1 MFALIKR
8 VLDLAGSFSPAAR
21 RSLTWGMVCNIL
33 KAFFMAG
40 MLGAVFWA
48 LENRDHL
55 DAVVALQC
63 LGILAVSVI
72 GQYVFQYLVDI
83 TMDAQGFHIFRDLRL
98 RVGDRLKAAP
108 MGYFSEQR
116 LSAVTTTLT
125 TTVHQLEEFMTICL
139 TGLTGGVAMAVIMS
153 LFFLAVAWP
162 IAAITFAGIAAGL
175 CVLNVLRRRA
185 TSVTR
190 EVTAAQEAMADK
202 VIEYARGMAV
212 LRTFATPDESL
223 AAAKASFQQK
233 RAADYHQEAAAQG
246 ILKLYALV
254 FNLASCAVLFTACAL
269 YLNGAL
275 PLSWALTLLVAAFMI
290 YGELIHANDAAF
302 LTKKIE
308 GELDRVDEVC
318 DIPKQNATD
327 APLAPA
333 DFGIEMNGVSFG
345 YDADRR
351 VIDDVSLRIPQGT
364 SCAIVGPSGSGK
376 TTLVNLMARFWDV
389 DAGAVLL
396 GGQDVRKGTAE
407 SLLAHVSMVFQNVYL
422 FNDTVENNILMGS
435 SAPHERVVAAAE
447 AASIADVI
455 DALPQGYRT
464 VVGADGTR
472 LSGGEAQRLAIAR
485 AMLRDTPLIILDEAT
500 AYADAEN
507 EAKIQDAFA
516 QLAARKTVLVIAHRM
531 KTVRTADLIV
541 VVDEGR
547 VVGTGTHDDLM
558 DACPLYRSMVDADE
572 RKDAWTLTVGKEG

>member
-139 TGLTGGVAMAVIMS
+139 TGLTGGVAQALHMS

-302 LTKKIE
+302 LTK
-308 GELDRVDEVC
+308 
-318 DIPKQNATD
+318 
-327 APLAPA
+327 
-333 DFGIEMNGVSFG
+333 
-345 YDADRR
+345 
-351 VIDDVSLRIPQGT
+351 
-364 SCAIVGPSGSGK
+364 
-376 TTLVNLMARFWDV
+376 
-389 DAGAVLL
+389 
-396 GGQDVRKGTAE
+396 
-407 SLLAHVSMVFQNVYL
+407 
-422 FNDTVENNILMGS
+422 
-435 SAPHERVVAAAE
+435 
-447 AASIADVI
+447 
-455 DALPQGYRT
+455 
-464 VVGADGTR
+464 
-472 LSGGEAQRLAIAR
+472 
-485 AMLRDTPLIILDEAT
+485 
-500 AYADAEN
+500 
-507 EAKIQDAFA
+507 
-516 QLAARKTVLVIAHRM
+516 
-531 KTVRTADLIV
+531 
-541 VVDEGR
+541 
-547 VVGTGTHDDLM
+547 
-558 DACPLYRSMVDADE
+558 
-572 RKDAWTLTVGKEG
+572 

>member
-190 EVTAAQEAMADK
+190 EVTAAQ
-202 VIEYARGMAV
+202 
-212 LRTFATPDESL
+212 
-223 AAAKASFQQK
+223 
-233 RAADYHQEAAAQG
+233 G

-422 FNDTVENNILMGS
+422 FNDTVENNIKFGMPN
-435 SAPHERVVAAAE
+435 ATHADVEAAARRARCHE
-447 AASIADVI
+447 FIMQ
-455 DALPQGYRT
+455 LPQGYDT
-464 VVGADGTR
+464 VLEEGGAS
-472 LSGGEAQRLAIAR
+472 LSGGERQRISIAR
-485 AMLRDTPLIILDEAT
+485 AIMKDAPIVILDEAT
-500 AYADAEN
+500 SSVDPEN
-507 EAKIQDAFA
+507 EHELI
-516 QLAARKTVLVIAHRM
+516 AAIGELTRGKTLVSIAHRLN
-531 KTVRTADLIV
+531 TVAGADQIL

-547 VVGTGTHDDLM
+547 IVQRGTHDQLM
-558 DACPLYRSMVDADE
+558 GEQGLYRDFVNLRREAAGW
-572 RKDAWTLTVGKEG
+572 RLAG

>member
-1 MFALIKR
+1 
-8 VLDLAGSFSPAAR
+8 
-21 RSLTWGMVCNIL
+21 
-33 KAFFMAG
+33 
-40 MLGAVFWA
+40 
-48 LENRDHL
+48 
-55 DAVVALQC
+55 
-63 LGILAVSVI
+63 
-72 GQYVFQYLVDI
+72 
-83 TMDAQGFHIFRDLRL
+83 
-98 RVGDRLKAAP
+98 
-108 MGYFSEQR
+108 
-116 LSAVTTTLT
+116 
-125 TTVHQLEEFMTICL
+125 MTICL

-351 VIDDVSLRIPQGT
+351 VIDDV
-364 SCAIVGPSGSGK
+364 
-376 TTLVNLMARFWDV
+376 
-389 DAGAVLL
+389 
-396 GGQDVRKGTAE
+396 
-407 SLLAHVSMVFQNVYL
+407 
-422 FNDTVENNILMGS
+422 
-435 SAPHERVVAAAE
+435 
-447 AASIADVI
+447 
-455 DALPQGYRT
+455 
-464 VVGADGTR
+464 
-472 LSGGEAQRLAIAR
+472 
-485 AMLRDTPLIILDEAT
+485 
-500 AYADAEN
+500 
-507 EAKIQDAFA
+507 
-516 QLAARKTVLVIAHRM
+516 
-531 KTVRTADLIV
+531 
-541 VVDEGR
+541 
-547 VVGTGTHDDLM
+547 
-558 DACPLYRSMVDADE
+558 
-572 RKDAWTLTVGKEG
+572 